1 MTAGR
6 GLGSDPGFFRFLFA
20 CLFCGFVGCGGD
32 SWGCFVGSGVG
43 VGSSLVRAGG
53 EGSEES
59 GDNDVTSIEGDS
71 CRIEEAGEL
80 GVGESSGTGT
90 GVGGSTK
97 WNTREAIWI

>member
-1 MTAGR
+1 MTSGR
-6 GLGSDPGFFRFLFA
+6 GLGSEPGFFRF
-20 CLFCGFVGCGGD
+20 FVVCFVCDFTGCVAG
-32 SWGCFVGSGVG
+32 SCGCFVGAGAG
-43 VGSSLVRAGG
+43 VGSSLVGAGG